1 MSGKKVHLIGNK
13 RTRGRALLVAKASFT
28 ETSSHESSGAKLSKR
43 SFLFIMKAALLRSKA
58 LISLLGR
65 VGFEPTM
72 ILNQQIYSL
81 PPLTPQPSSRDLGRA
96 KLVA

>member
-13 RTRGRALLVAKASFT
+13 RTRRRAT
-28 ETSSHESSGAKLSKR
+28 C
-43 SFLFIMKAALLRSKA
+43 
-58 LISLLGR
+58 ISLLGR

-81 PPLTPQPSSRDLGRA
+81 PPLTPQPSSRNLGRA
-96 KLVA
+96 LLVTQASSGV